1 MASPDRMNA
10 PLTMKLHCHPASTTS
25 RPLLMFVAERGLEID
40 LKTVDLFTGEHLG
53 EGFSA
58 LNPSRLV
65 PVLED
70 DGFVLT
76 ESSAILKYLADKSG
90 SPLYPTALQARA
102 RVNERMDWINTQLC
116 RDLAYGAVYPQI
128 FPHHKRPGAEA
139 QRATVAWGLERA
151 HQWLRVLDE
160 GLLGERNAYL
170 CGADPSIADHYG
182 AAFVHLAELI
192 DLDLRAYPRVHA
204 WLARMKRSPYW
215 APTYAPIEGFVATLP
230 RAAAV
235 AA

>member
-1 MASPDRMNA
+1 MKARLP
-10 PLTMKLHCHPASTTS
+10 MKLHCHPASTTS
-25 RPLLMFVAERGLEID
+25 RPLLMFVAERDIAID
-40 LKTVDLFTGEHLG
+40 IKTVDLFTGEHLG

-65 PVLED
+65 P
-70 DGFVLT
+70 
-76 ESSAILKYLADKSG
+76 
-90 SPLYPTALQARA
+90 
-102 RVNERMDWINTQLC
+102 
-116 RDLAYGAVYPQI
+116 
-128 FPHHKRPGAEA
+128 
-139 QRATVAWGLERA
+139 
-151 HQWLRVLDE
+151 VLDE

-192 DLDLRAYPRVHA
+192 DLDLRAYPRVHG

-215 APTYAPIEGFVATLP
+215 SPTYAPIEGFVATLP

>member
-1 MASPDRMNA
+1 
-10 PLTMKLHCHPASTTS
+10 MKLHCHIASTTS
-25 RPLLMFVAERGLEID
+25 RPLLMFVAEQGIEIE

-53 EGFSA
+53 EDFGA

-65 PVLED
+65 PVLDD

-76 ESSAILKYLADKSG
+76 ESSAILKYLADKTR
-90 SPLYPTALQARA
+90 SPLYPTGLQARA

-128 FPHHKRPGAEA
+128 FPHHRRASAEA

-160 GLLGERNAYL
+160 SLLGDRRAYL
-170 CGADPSIADHYG
+170 CGAEPTLADHYG

-192 DLDLRAYPRVHA
+192 DLDLAALPRLHA
-204 WLARMKRSPYW
+204 WLARMKRSPHW
-215 APTYAPIEGFVATLP
+215 ATTYAAIEGFVATLP
-230 RAAAV
+230 RTHAQAA
-235 AA
+235 